1 MTKEFE
7 CTREVVLP
15 AHPDRVFEAV
25 STVAGVTAWLFP
37 TPVPGP
43 DEAVA
48 WDPPH
53 LFSVRMEQGEW
64 FNALE
69 YTIEGTEG
77 GKAVLRYVHSGV
89 FMDDWDTQ
97 YDAVQQHT
105 DFYLHTLGQYLE
117 YFDGRPAT
125 YIGDDPGG
133 LQGPVR
139 SSEADGFDRLHRALG
154 VGPDVA
160 VGRSVTLPVAL
171 PGPVDGIVDYAAPN
185 FLGVRTANG
194 LYRFFGRNAF
204 GAPVGLS
211 IHLYDLSD
219 DPGAVRSAWAG
230 WLETSLA

>member
-15 AHPDRVFEAV
+15 ADPDRVFEAV

-43 DEAVA
+43 DEAVT

-53 LFSVRMEQGEW
+53 RFRVRMEQGEW

-69 YTIEGTEG
+69 YTIEGMEG

-105 DFYLHTLGQYLE
+105 DFYLNTLGLYLE
-117 YFDGRPAT
+117 EAKNLLQKVQTILIDEQVRTRLAEQMACPDCARPRAHKDT
-125 YIGDDPGG
+125 RTIVSRTLFGT
-133 LQGPVR
+133 LHLR
-139 SSEADGFDRLHRALG
+139 SPRWHPMSLSRRRR
-154 VGPDVA
+154 
-160 VGRSVTLPVAL
+160 GRSVRWPRRYPNAPHLSCSTWKASS
-171 PGPVDGIVDYAAPN
+171 PGWS
-185 FLGVRTANG
+185 RT
-194 LYRFFGRNAF
+194 
-204 GAPVGLS
+204 V
-211 IHLYDLSD
+211 
-219 DPGAVRSAWAG
+219 
-230 WLETSLA
+230 